1 MKVFKETRMVHIL
14 TYAAQKLHSEKQN
27 IIWAVQKI
35 CAFGHLWK
43 GEKKEEEIWVVQA
56 GH

>member
-1 MKVFKETRMVHIL
+1 MVHII

-43 GEKKEEEIWVVQA
+43 GAKKKKKYMLYKLVI
-56 GH
+56 GRF